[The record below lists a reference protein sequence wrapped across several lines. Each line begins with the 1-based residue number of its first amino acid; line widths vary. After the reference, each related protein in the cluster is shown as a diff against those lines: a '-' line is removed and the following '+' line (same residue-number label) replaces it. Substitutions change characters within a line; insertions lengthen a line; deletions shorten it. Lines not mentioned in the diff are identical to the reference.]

1 MTPEELK
8 ARTKCFALR
17 VIKLVGALPND
28 PAARVIGNQMLRSAT
43 SVGANYRAACRA
55 QSRAAFAARLAVV
68 IEEADETLYWLELLA
83 DSGRVKAT
91 LLANLQNEAS
101 ELVAIVTAARK
112 TAQKRG

>member
-1 MTPEELK
+1 
-8 ARTKCFALR
+8 
-17 VIKLVGALPND
+17 
-28 PAARVIGNQMLRSAT
+28 
-43 SVGANYRAACRA
+43 
-55 QSRAAFAARLAVV
+55 LAVV